1 MPDILFVRTR
11 YVYDSYSD
19 LVSLI
24 TLSGYPLVYVDEIQP
39 DSDNTYI
46 VICANGEWSNGWPDA
61 RARIIF
67 LQLEF
72 QHAAEPLK
80 PGIAEMWTADAAHAA
95 LIGARYV
102 PLGSHPDLKLYPT
115 SPNGKVYDVA
125 TLWAPCSRRYDA
137 GGDLYRAGVNVAPN
151 GWGEIRHNVL
161 MQSRA
166 MLSVHQWDEHPY
178 VGAQRWAIAATY
190 GLPMLTETLR
200 DPGIFAQLGM
210 GRYMSDLAHI
220 GDFVSNWMQPKH
232 TGALA
237 EYGQALHE
245 LLCVEHSFKK
255 IIEGAV

>member
-1 MPDILFVRTR
+1 MGDVIFAQTR
-11 YVYDSYSD
+11 YTYDSYSD
-19 LVSLI
+19 LHHLI
-24 TLSGYPLVYVDEIQP
+24 ALSGFPLIYTDEIDP
-39 DSDNTYI
+39 TSDHTYI
-46 VICANGEWSNGWPDA
+46 ITVANGEWSNGWPDA

-67 LQLEF
+67 YQLEF
-72 QHAAEPLK
+72 QAGPEPLK
-80 PGIAEMWTADAAHAA
+80 PGIAEMWTADAAHAT

-102 PLGSHPDLKLYPT
+102 PLGSHPGLKFAPAN
-115 SPNGKVYDVA
+115 PNGKVYDVA

-137 GGDLYRAGVNVAPN
+137 GGDLMRAGVNVAPN
-151 GWGEIRHNVL
+151 GWGEVRHTVL

-178 VGAQRWAIAATY
+178 VGAQRWSLAAAY

-200 DPGIFAQLGM
+200 DPGIFAALGM
-210 GRYMSDLAHI
+210 HRYMSDLAGI
-220 GDFVSNWMQPKH
+220 GDFVSKWMQPKH

-245 LLCVEHSFKK
+245 LLCVEHTFRR